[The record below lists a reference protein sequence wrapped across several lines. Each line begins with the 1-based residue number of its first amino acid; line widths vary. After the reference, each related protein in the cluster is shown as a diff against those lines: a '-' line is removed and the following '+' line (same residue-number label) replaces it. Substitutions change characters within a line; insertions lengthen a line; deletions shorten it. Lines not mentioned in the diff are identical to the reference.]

1 MTLLKGLLEE
11 VHQVHPTFPLEPI
24 EKAFQIATDCHG
36 KQIRKSGEPYI
47 VHPTEVVRILL
58 SMNVDLPSLVA
69 GLLHDTVEDTFLT
82 LPAIEKGFG
91 KEVAFLVDGVTKL
104 SKLSFHSKHTA
115 QAENFRKMIL
125 AMGKDIRVILIKL
138 ADRLHNMR
146 TLQFMSPEKQL
157 EISEETVEIYSP
169 LAHRLGIHWI
179 KTELEDLCLRYI
191 KPEVYFRLVQLV
203 AKTRKS
209 RERYI
214 DDVIQILKEK
224 IIESGI
230 TKFDIQGRPK
240 NFYSIYKKME
250 KSQVSFD
257 QVHDLIAFRLVCE
270 DIRSCYQTLGVV
282 HSMWK
287 PVPGRFKDYIA
298 MPKGN
303 LYQSLHTTVVGPLGD
318 RIEIQIR
325 TFEMHE
331 IAEKG
336 IAAHWTY
343 KDDGSIEQSDIQKF
357 SWLRKLV
364 EDQEDLKDSSEF
376 LKTLKID
383 LFEEEVFV
391 FTPKG
396 DVFALPKGSTPVDFA
411 YAIHSK
417 VGDHCVGAK
426 VNGRIVP
433 LREKLRS
440 GDEVEVITSDAQ
452 TPRKDWLEF
461 VVTSRARTKIRGVVK
476 KEQRER
482 SRELGVKL
490 LERELK
496 RVKLNLNKLTKDGKI
511 AELSP
516 SVGASGEEDLLVKIG
531 YGKILALDVAR
542 SFANSISGPG
552 TQPEPAH
559 PEHQQGEHKDP
570 TGTLIGRIF
579 KRAAEKKSKSPVRVQ
594 GIDNMLIRFAKC
606 CNPIPG
612 EPIVG
617 FVSRGRG
624 ISVHAIDCDKALS
637 FDPLRKVELDWD
649 KGETA
654 QFRSG
659 IRVTA
664 IDKSGVLAQIT
675 KTISN
680 LDGDIASANVETTK
694 DKRATILLEV
704 IIRDLPHLHNILKNL
719 EKIDGVIAAERSRV

>member
-1 MTLLKGLLEE
+1 VSLLKSLLDE

-24 EKAFQIATDCHG
+24 EKAFKVATSCHG
-36 KQIRKSGEPYI
+36 NQVRKSGEPYI
-47 VHPTEVVRILL
+47 IHPVEVIRILL
-58 SMNVDLPSLVA
+58 QMNVDLPSIVA

-82 LPAIEKGFG
+82 LPEIEKEFG

-146 TLQFMSPEKQL
+146 TLQFMTPEKQI

-179 KTELEDLCLRYI
+179 KTELEDLCLRYL
-191 KPEVYFRLVQLV
+191 KPEVYFKLVQLV

-209 RERYI
+209 REKYI
-214 DDVIQILKEK
+214 EDVIEILREK

-230 TKFDIQGRPK
+230 HKFEIQGRPK

-250 KSQVSFD
+250 KTQVSFD
-257 QVHDLIAFRLVCE
+257 QVHDLIAFRIVCE
-270 DIRSCYQTLGVV
+270 DIRGCYQALGVV

-331 IAEKG
+331 IADKG

-343 KDDGSIEQSDIQKF
+343 KEDGSINQSDVQKF
-357 SWLRKLV
+357 AWLRKLI
-364 EDQEDLKDSSEF
+364 EDQEDVKDSSEF

-440 GDEVEVITSDAQ
+440 GDEVEIITSDAQ
-452 TPRKDWLEF
+452 TPRKDWLDY
-461 VVTSRARTKIRGVVK
+461 VVTSRARTKIRAVVK

-482 SRELGVKL
+482 SKELGTKL

-496 RVKLNLNKLTKDGKI
+496 RVKLNLTKLTKDGKI
-511 AELSP
+511 GEFAP
-516 SVGASGEEDLLVKIG
+516 NVGASGEEDLLVKIG
-531 YGKILALDVAR
+531 YGKLLALDVAR
-542 SFANSISGPG
+542 NFANALGGKIANDDSPAE
-552 TQPEPAH
+552 TQPESRETQP
-559 PEHQQGEHKDP
+559 GS
-570 TGTLIGRIF
+570 LIGRIF
-579 KRAAEKKSKSPVRVQ
+579 RRAAEKKGKSPVRVQ

-606 CNPIPG
+606 CSPIPG

-624 ISVHAIDCDKALS
+624 ISVHSADCDKALA
-637 FDPLRKVELDWD
+637 FDPVRKVELDWD
-649 KGETA
+649 RGESTE
-654 QFRSG
+654 FRAA
-659 IRVTA
+659 IRVTTV
-664 IDKSGVLAQIT
+664 DKAGILAQVT

-680 LDGDIASANVETTK
+680 LDGNISSANVETTK
-694 DKRATILLEV
+694 DKRATISLE
-704 IIRDLPHLHNILKNL
+704 ILIRDLSHLQTILHSL
-719 EKIDGVIAAERSRV
+719 EKINGVIAAERSRV